1 MSQTTQTIT
10 REKTTLVLL
19 DLLEWKLKETN
30 LSKKEQEEILSSMNH
45 HIDIML
51 GLYEFKDR
59 INGD

>member
-30 LSKKEQEEILSSMNH
+30 LSKKEQEEILSSM
-45 HIDIML
+45 
-51 GLYEFKDR
+51 
-59 INGD
+59 

>member
-51 GLYEFKDR
+51 GLYGFKDR